1 MPDNSPFT
9 EAELAQLPVHF
20 RYLRRLPAGSVA
32 ELAVPARH
40 SPSAPHQ
47 TREYRAAPL
56 HKPLS
61 AIDYDTLLAFVAEY

>member
-32 ELAVPARH
+32 ELA
-40 SPSAPHQ
+40 APVRSSYSTSHQ

-56 HKPLS
+56 YKPLS
-61 AIDYDTLLAFVAEY
+61 AIDYDTLLAFVTEY